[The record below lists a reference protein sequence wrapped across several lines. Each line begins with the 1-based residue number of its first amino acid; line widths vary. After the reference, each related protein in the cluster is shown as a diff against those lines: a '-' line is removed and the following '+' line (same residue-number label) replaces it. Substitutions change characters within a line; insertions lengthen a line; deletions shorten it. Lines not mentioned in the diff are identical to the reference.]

1 MGLKSQEL
9 RTQDL
14 TSIPPSSRGNSST
27 LTPAPSE
34 DSPGPGLSLPR
45 RPSNAGQGRT
55 EGQTDTDRQGFATV
69 GAPAQAAARARVQT
83 APVPRHP
90 SPAPPPR
97 CGPSSS
103 PLEPQKQPS
112 HWATR
117 ALAAPRDRRVA
128 SHRQTGGSH
137 RQTGGFPPA
146 SATGGAGRQGMHLP
160 NLSTPNSSH
169 RQLPAGFVARGP
181 GLSGAP
187 WGSKRQ
193 STWDARGDSCS
204 AGSHQPLF
212 GGNGHFF

>member
-83 APVPRHP
+83 APVPPGTPPLPHHP
-90 SPAPPPR
+90 DVGRPVPLWSPRSSRAIGPHGHWLLPETDGWLPTDRQVAP
-97 CGPSSS
+97 
-103 PLEPQKQPS
+103 
-112 HWATR
+112 T
-117 ALAAPRDRRVA
+117 DRQVA
-128 SHRQTGGSH
+128 SHQPQPQVEPGGKGCIS
-137 RQTGGFPPA
+137 QIFPPQTALTA
-146 SATGGAGRQGMHLP
+146 SCRRLCSPGSRPFRSSLGFQAAIHLGRQG
-160 NLSTPNSSH
+160 
-169 RQLPAGFVARGP
+169 
-181 GLSGAP
+181 
-187 WGSKRQ
+187 
-193 STWDARGDSCS
+193 
-204 AGSHQPLF
+204 
-212 GGNGHFF
+212 